1 LHNGKKKK
9 KLRTPEKKPLASQAL
24 ARGGAPTPKLL
35 KSQHKISLARLQFL
49 CNINLHTTEAA
60 MRKRAT
66 NLFDFVL
73 LVFFVVL
80 STGLAVHHYI
90 TFN

>member
-1 LHNGKKKK
+1 
-9 KLRTPEKKPLASQAL
+9 
-24 ARGGAPTPKLL
+24 
-35 KSQHKISLARLQFL
+35 
-49 CNINLHTTEAA
+49 